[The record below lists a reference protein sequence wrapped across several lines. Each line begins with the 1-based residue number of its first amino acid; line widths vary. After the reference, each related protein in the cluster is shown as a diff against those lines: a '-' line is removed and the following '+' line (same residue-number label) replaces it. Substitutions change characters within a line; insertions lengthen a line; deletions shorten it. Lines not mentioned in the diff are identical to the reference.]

1 VLALLFTFTYLPQV
15 AWLALFHRRGSAWFN
30 GTILVLGESAAVT
43 AGLFEAWLA
52 DESQVDVF
60 DAVLVAE
67 GHADLVATSRP
78 VAPAGEEGLDP
89 RTRLGRP
96 ARAAVYAPFSVRQIA
111 ELVVLLPINLVPYV
125 GVPLFLLFTG
135 YRAGPLLQWRYH
147 QLKGMD
153 RKQRKAFVKRR
164 QWMYTW
170 CAAWG

>member
-1 VLALLFTFTYLPQV
+1 VLTLLFTFTYLPQV

-30 GTILVLGESAAVT
+30 GTVLVLCESGIVT
-43 AGLFEAWLA
+43 AALFEAWFV
-52 DESQVDVF
+52 DEAQVDVF

-67 GHADLVATSRP
+67 GHADLVAGSRP
-78 VAPAGEEGLDP
+78 VLPDEPGLDP
-89 RTRLGRP
+89 RTRLGPP
-96 ARAAVYAPFSVRQIA
+96 ARPAVYAPFSVRQIV
-111 ELVVLLPINLVPYV
+111 ELLFLLPLNLVPYV

-153 RKQRKAFVKRR
+153 RKERRAFVRRR

-170 CAAWG
+170 